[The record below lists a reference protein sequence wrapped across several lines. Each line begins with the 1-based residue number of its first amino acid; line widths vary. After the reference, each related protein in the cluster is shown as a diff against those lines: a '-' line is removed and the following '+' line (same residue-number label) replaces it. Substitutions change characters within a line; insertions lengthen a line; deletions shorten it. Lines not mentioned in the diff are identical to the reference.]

1 MSETND
7 NDGTQES
14 SRDRRTHLEL
24 GAQVQGLLV
33 KGNFVAPEGRTIS
46 EAADLGRLVV
56 AFAALPDQR
65 IRSALISLME
75 TVARE

>member
-1 MSETND
+1 MSETNN
-7 NDGTQES
+7 NDETQES
-14 SRDRRTHLEL
+14 SRDRKAHQDL
-24 GAQVQGLLV
+24 GTQIQGLLV
-33 KGNFVAPEGRTIS
+33 KGKFLAAEGRTTS
-46 EAADLGRLVV
+46 EAVDLGRLVA